1 MAAMRS
7 ERRVMSHLNRLIANK
22 QLTKNGKDWLVVAT
36 DPFHDTE
43 ATCEGYPDV
52 VSSRTIV
59 QCVTQTINI
68 ETPLLTDDNWDC
80 HVFLFPSTPNWDQGN
95 GADVAAGAFYQCAIA
110 VDGSASEVSQL
121 THLPIYAGYNVVSC
135 ANGLDWTQA
144 LTSSNNGASTN
155 AVAWPTTFGAGQVRL
170 IAAGFEV
177 VNTTAEINKQGSVT
191 SYRSPATTS
200 PGLLDIA
207 TQPAQQPFYIEWKAL
222 PPTTQP
228 EAALFPSSKTWA
240 AADGIYSIATMDTTQ
255 NPFRSPIPSWSG
267 MIQTPTQA
275 SLIAGDAR
283 LAYAPGWKFAS
294 GSFTYVPGPNCHA
307 VDFDSHGCV
316 FAGLSSGTTLQ
327 VTTRYFFERIPD
339 QSDPNLLVLCKPS
352 PAYDPLALEIYSHA
366 CSELPIAVKV
376 NENPLGEWFEEV
388 MNVVSS
394 ALPAIGGFLPIP
406 GGSAIG
412 SALGVGA
419 KQLAAAN
426 KKAREAKNEANTAK
440 QKVNKLQKTVNK
452 VAAARVAPVR
462 GPPPVP
468 ARGRAYKRLKNQ
480 MRARS

>member
-59 QCVTQTINI
+59 QCVTQTINV
-68 ETPLLTDDNWDC
+68 ETPLSNDDNWDC
-80 HVFLFPSTPNWDQGN
+80 HVFLFPSTPSWDQGN
-95 GADVAAGAFYQCAIA
+95 GVDVLPGAFYQTTVS
-110 VDGSASEVSQL
+110 VDGSSTEISQL
-121 THLPIYAGYNVVSC
+121 SLLPIYAGYNVISC
-135 ANGLDWTQA
+135 TNGADWTTA
-144 LTSSNNGASTN
+144 TTTNGSSTH

-170 IAAGFEV
+170 ISAGFEV

-200 PGLLDIA
+200 PGLFDLA
-207 TQPAQQPFYIEWKAL
+207 AEPSQRPVYIEWKAL

-267 MIQTPTQA
+267 MIQTPTQS
-275 SLIAGDAR
+275 SLTAGDPR
-283 LAYAPGWKFAS
+283 LAYTPAWKFS
-294 GSFTYVPGPNCHA
+294 TEFDYVAGPNCHA
-307 VDFDSHGCV
+307 IDFDSHGCV
-316 FAGLSSGTTLQ
+316 FAGLSTGTTLQ

-376 NENPLGEWFEEV
+376 DENPLGEWFEEV

-419 KQLAAAN
+419 KQLASAN
-426 KKAREAKNEANTAK
+426 KKAREAKNEANVAK

-452 VAAARVAPVR
+452 VAAARVAPNR
-462 GPPPVP
+462 RPPPVP
-468 ARGRAYKRLKNQ
+468 KRGPAYAKKVNALR
-480 MRARS
+480 RARS